1 MIVPPGM
8 TPENVSNSGLPL
20 YTLQEWS
27 KQFPWVVAGITYKG
41 FSPNAFDLRKED
53 KHCNDRMEQI
63 LQGTG
68 FHGLARIPQVHGTNL
83 VVHDS
88 NLSGLVVLKDG
99 ADGHATCRSG
109 LLLSIT
115 VADCVPVYLLDAKK
129 RVVMLLHAGWRGV
142 AGKIITKGIA
152 LLLERWRSSIGDIY
166 VHFGPAICGDCYE
179 VGPEVFRGLGLAAP
193 LEPTTVDLREVLKGQ
208 AMGFGIREGNLTAS
222 EDCTLCGERGF
233 FSHRNGDTG
242 RQVALIG
249 LRP

>member
-1 MIVPPGM
+1 
-8 TPENVSNSGLPL
+8 
-20 YTLQEWS
+20 
-27 KQFPWVVAGITYKG
+27 
-41 FSPNAFDLRKED
+41 
-53 KHCNDRMEQI
+53 
-63 LQGTG
+63 
-68 FHGLARIPQVHGTNL
+68 
-83 VVHDS
+83 
-88 NLSGLVVLKDG
+88 
-99 ADGHATCRSG
+99 
-109 LLLSIT
+109 
-115 VADCVPVYLLDAKK
+115 
-129 RVVMLLHAGWRGV
+129 MLLHAGWCGV